1 MSSFIK
7 GLGHYLPTKTILN
20 SDLEKLVDTSDQWI
34 LERTG
39 IKQRHIAD
47 PEQFATDLAFEAAK
61 KALEMAG
68 VSADSVQAIIFATV
82 TPDAVMPQASCIL
95 QRKLGAHKAFA
106 FDIGAACSGFVYAL
120 SVADGLMTSQNLDNV
135 LVIGAET
142 LSRITDY
149 RDRETCIL
157 FGDGA
162 GAVLLG
168 RRNESSTK
176 FASHLASN
184 GNLGDLLTMKNPR
197 PHSPFDRTQSHETAY
212 IEMRGREVFKHAV
225 RMLSESSQIV
235 VEKAGL
241 QISDIDWFIPH
252 QANQRI
258 MEAVADTLG
267 LRSDQIANNIAT
279 TGNTSSASIPLA
291 LSQYV
296 ESGKIRRGDKVLMA
310 AFGAGITYGAA
321 VLEY

>member
-1 MSSFIK
+1 MAEVK
-7 GLGHYLPTKTILN
+7 
-20 SDLEKLVDTSDQWI
+20 
-34 LERTG
+34 
-39 IKQRHIAD
+39 
-47 PEQFATDLAFEAAK
+47 PEDI
-61 KALEMAG
+61 
-68 VSADSVQAIIFATV
+68 QAIVFATV

-95 QRKLGAHKAFA
+95 QRKLGAHRAFA
-106 FDIGAACSGFVYAL
+106 FDVGAACSGFIYAL

-135 LVIGAET
+135 LVVGAET

-162 GAVLLG
+162 GVVLLG
-168 RRNESSTK
+168 KRPTQSSVK
-176 FASHLASN
+176 FASHLGSN
-184 GNLGDLLTMKNPR
+184 GNLGDLLMMKNQR
-197 PHSPFDRTQSHETAY
+197 PLSLFDRTESLETAY

-235 VEKAGL
+235 VQKAGL

-258 MEAVADTLG
+258 MEAVAESVG

-279 TGNTSSASIPLA
+279 TGNTSSASIPLV

-296 ESGKIRRGDKVLMA
+296 ESGKIRRGDKVLMT

-321 VLEY
+321 LLEY